1 VTYSTSD
8 NLTTQGSAKS
18 VTAVGGFLYTS
29 AGVPATGVNGYH
41 VRIWPSSAGA
51 SCSSGT
57 PVLDVASDNDGYYF
71 AGPLAANV
79 QYFVQVCKGTTAGA
93 TLTLPHKLAN
103 GEFIEEDFSGLP

>member
-1 VTYSTSD
+1 
-8 NLTTQGSAKS
+8 
-18 VTAVGGFLYTS
+18 
-29 AGVPATGVNGYH
+29 VPATGANGYN

-79 QYFVQVCKGTTAGA
+79 QYFVQVCKGMTAAA